1 MTYALISKDAIEIE
15 ETPLFIEGAVLAAN
29 FTTDPLPPE
38 TWLQHVIPEADVT
51 ATRVIEA
58 HLQQQYLALKQNAY
72 SLLDL
77 LSDEHDDAL
86 AELAEGFMS
95 VWPYIEPKWHLHT
108 MSDGAVRMLQALLT
122 TMMLAID
129 EAETQASMKAAGI
142 EAPPCL
148 QDLQPQLD
156 IMVQEVALAADE
168 QLLGAQVQ
176 SINPYK
182 DVGRN
187 DPCPCGSEKK
197 FKQCCGRN
205 GSIPT

>member
-1 MTYALISKDAIEIE
+1 MTYALISNDSLEIE
-15 ETPLFIEGAVLAAN
+15 VTPLFIEGAVLAAN

-38 TWLQHVIPEADVT
+38 TWLQHVIPQADVT
-51 ATRVIEA
+51 ATRVIQD
-58 HLQQQYLALKQNAY
+58 HLQQQYLTMKQNAY

-77 LSDEHDDAL
+77 LSHEHDDAL

-95 VWPYIEPKWHLHT
+95 VWPHIEPKWHRHT

-129 EAETQASMKAAGI
+129 EAETQASMLAAGI
-142 EAPPCL
+142 ESPPCL
-148 QDLQPQLD
+148 QDLRPQLD
-156 IMVQEVALAADE
+156 IMIQEVALAADE
-168 QLLGAQVQ
+168 KLLGAQAH

-187 DPCPCGSEKK
+187 DPCPCGSGLK
-197 FKQCCGRN
+197 FKQCCRGN